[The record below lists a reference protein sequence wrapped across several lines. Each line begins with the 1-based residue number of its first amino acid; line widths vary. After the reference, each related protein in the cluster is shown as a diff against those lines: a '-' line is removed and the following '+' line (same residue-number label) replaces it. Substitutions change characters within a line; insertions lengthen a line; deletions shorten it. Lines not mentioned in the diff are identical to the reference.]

1 MFSLAA
7 FSVSK
12 LNYILAK
19 LLCHFDSVANQSGIG
34 SYEILPLIAPQ
45 ALDHPIVRNHQACY
59 VFDIL
64 ADSCKTAKCGPH
76 KKCVLRSGQPK
87 CVCAIKCKTKN
98 QRPKRGGANHHAHS
112 QFKSNHQGLNQ
123 QHHHQHHHQSSIDD
137 NDDTS
142 HDDVHIFNNDLNNTN
157 RSHRKSDKII
167 SIIAPIHHS
176 SNLSSSHRPKKI
188 HNSARMHSGGGG
200 GGVIVS
206 DGTPSTNSSR
216 RNMVK
221 SSKHSVANPNGNP
234 AARQHHQSGINHRHK
249 ITAHKNEY
257 SNSSLIDNNIVNV
270 NHRRQTSVEQQFKSK
285 FYGHDIPYP
294 PIDLPVSW
302 FTARISD

>member
-1 MFSLAA
+1 M
-7 FSVSK
+7 
-12 LNYILAK
+12 
-19 LLCHFDSVANQSGIG
+19 
-34 SYEILPLIAPQ
+34 
-45 ALDHPIVRNHQACY
+45 
-59 VFDIL
+59 
-64 ADSCKTAKCGPH
+64 
-76 KKCVLRSGQPK
+76 RSGQPK

-112 QFKSNHQGLNQ
+112 HQTLNQ
-123 QHHHQHHHQSSIDD
+123 QHQHQHHHQSSIDD
-137 NDDTS
+137 NEDTS

-157 RSHRKSDKII
+157 RSHKKSDKII

-176 SNLSSSHRPKKI
+176 SNLSSSHRPKKM
-188 HNSARMHSGGGG
+188 HNTARMHNVG
-200 GGVIVS
+200 S
-206 DGTPSTNSSR
+206 DGSASTNSSR

-221 SSKHSVANPNGNP
+221 SSKHLVVNSNGNS

-294 PIDLPVSW
+294 PIDLPVS
-302 FTARISD
+302 